1 MKVNKQAER
10 TLMNRIQ
17 ELEQELH
24 SNSCKNQKII
34 SQGLDKING
43 L

>member
-24 SNSCKNQKII
+24 ADKSKSQIILNQ
-34 SQGLDKING
+34 GFDKISG